1 MSSTLSASE
10 VASGLGA
17 RTFELVRELLP
28 AGKKNGPEWCCGS
41 VAGEPGKSLSVR
53 LTGPK
58 AGVWSDFA
66 AGQSGDALD
75 LVAAVLF
82 SDDRKQAYRWGL
94 AWLGYERA
102 APKGQRQAPP
112 PAQVS
117 EEDERLLVKRM
128 DKARVRFKSAL
139 PLQSNDPVLSYLAG
153 RKIILPDG
161 IMPPALRFHPEL
173 YCHEKGRGLPAMVA
187 AFTTEKG
194 RVAAIHQT
202 WLEQKTQG
210 WVKASLDRPK
220 KMLGPMAGHMIPL
233 WKGSSDTRLSECSPE
248 EEIVIGEGIETCLS
262 IVCSC
267 PQWRVICAGSLGNM
281 AKITLPPS
289 VKRVLLLRDNDTN
302 YASVAA
308 FKRAEKA
315 WLERGVRV
323 RVACAPK
330 GKDFND
336 TLRGADGA

>member
-1 MSSTLSASE
+1 MTSTLSASE
-10 VASGLGA
+10 VASGLGTRA
-17 RTFELVRELLP
+17 FALVREILP
-28 AGKKNGPEWCCGS
+28 AGKKNGSEWCCGS
-41 VAGEPGKSLSVR
+41 VAGEPGKSLSIHLV
-53 LTGPK
+53 GAK
-58 AGVWSDFA
+58 AGVWADFA
-66 AGQSGDALD
+66 AGESGDALD

-82 SDDRKQAYRWGL
+82 SGDRKQAYRWGL
-94 AWLGYERA
+94 SWLGHGRS
-102 APKGQRQAPP
+102 APTGQHQAPP
-112 PAQVS
+112 PAQPS
-117 EEDERLLVKRM
+117 EDEKRLLAKRIEQ
-128 DKARVRFKSAL
+128 ARVRFRSAL
-139 PLQSNDPVLSYLAG
+139 PLQSHDPVLSYLAG
-153 RKIILPDG
+153 RKIVLPAG
-161 IMPPALRFHPEL
+161 IMPASLRFHPEL

-187 AFTTEKG
+187 AFTTKEG

-202 WLEQKTQG
+202 WLEQTTQG

-233 WKGSSDTRLSECSPE
+233 WKGNSGKRLAECRPE
-248 EEIVIGEGIETCLS
+248 EEIIIGEGIETCLS

-281 AKITLPPS
+281 AKIALPDS
-289 VKRVLLLRDNDTN
+289 VKRVLLLRDNDNN
-302 YASVAA
+302 YASIAA

-323 RVACAPK
+323 RVACAPQ